1 MRRLLRILN
10 VVVNLLGLIL
20 GLCLVAPVKAQAI
33 RWQDFPLPLQQW
45 LKSNQLAES
54 SFENYLASINQQ
66 TEARERD
73 GEFDHLIFFA
83 LQSKLFTDL
92 PKIEPAKS
100 AYQFVQSLKPGERER
115 YLNESLNYLPALASL
130 PEAVA
135 NRLSAFSKV
144 LSKSKADERLAYFK
158 QFLEKTSSQK
168 AATPERLTTEYFRV
182 MKFLYRKEFL
192 SRGIKNQVEL
202 AAYVAALYQTRGH
215 STDTQIEANFAIYD
229 ALAAIK
235 AQNPEAIIHDVL
247 IVGPGLDFA
256 PRTDL
261 MDLFGPQSYQPFAV
275 ADALLSL
282 KLSDRQ
288 KLRIHCVDIN
298 DRVVNFLNSRATKKS
313 VSLSVLSGIAEK
325 ADRPLSDEFKNYFRS
340 LGKNIGV
347 ESALLLPENWRTHL
361 SKNIQLQPEI
371 LKSISAEK
379 LNIITQQCSSE
390 KKFDLV
396 IVTNVFPY
404 FNDVELSLA
413 LTNIAAMTRPS
424 GYWLHNESRNLLIS
438 LALLLEVPS
447 LQSRTVLIAG
457 SQNNALFDGVAIHRK
472 KNP

>member
-1 MRRLLRILN
+1 MRCLLRILN
-10 VVVNLLGLIL
+10 IVTTLSGLIL
-20 GLCLVAPVKAQAI
+20 GLCLVAPVNAQAT
-33 RWQDFPLPLQQW
+33 RWQDFPPQLQQW
-45 LKSNQLAES
+45 LKSKQLAEL
-54 SFENYLASINQQ
+54 SFENYLTSINQQ
-66 TEARERD
+66 TEAREKD

-92 PKIEPAKS
+92 PKIEPAQS
-100 AYQFVQSLKPGERER
+100 AYEFVNSLKPDERVR
-115 YLNESLNYLPALASL
+115 YLGEAQNYFPASFSL
-130 PEAVA
+130 PEAVK
-135 NRLSAFSKV
+135 NRLQVFSRA
-144 LSKSKADERLAYFK
+144 LSKSKADERLEYFQ
-158 QFLEKTSSQK
+158 QFLEKTIDRK
-168 AATPERLTTEYFRV
+168 ASKSERLASEYFRA

-192 SRGIKNQVEL
+192 ARGIKNPVEL
-202 AAYVAALYQTRGH
+202 AAYVSALYQTRGH
-215 STDTQIEANFAIYD
+215 STDTQIEANFAIFD
-229 ALAAIK
+229 ALAAMK
-235 AQNPEAIIHDVL
+235 AQQPELQIRDVL

-282 KLSDRQ
+282 KLSNRQ
-288 KLRIHCVDIN
+288 TLRLHCVDIN

-313 VSLSVLSGIAEK
+313 ISLSLLSGIAEK
-325 ADRPLSDEFKNYFRS
+325 TDRPLSDEFKNYFRS

-347 ESALLLPENWRTHL
+347 ESALSLPENWRTHL

-371 LKSISAEK
+371 LKTISGEK
-379 LNIITQQCSSE
+379 LNIITQRCSSE

-413 LTNIAAMTRPS
+413 LTNIAAMTRPG
-424 GYWLHNESRNLLIS
+424 GYWLHNESRNLLIN

-472 KNP
+472 KKS

>member
-1 MRRLLRILN
+1 MRRLLRIF
-10 VVVNLLGLIL
+10 VISINLAGLIL
-20 GLCLVAPVKAQAI
+20 GLLCATSVHGQSV
-33 RWQDFPLPLQQW
+33 RWQDFPPQLQQW
-45 LKSNQLAES
+45 LKSNRLEES
-54 SFENYLASINQQ
+54 SFEKYLASINQQ
-66 TEARERD
+66 TAARERD

-92 PKIEPAKS
+92 PKIEPAQS
-100 AYQFVQSLKPGERER
+100 AYEFVNSLKPDERAR
-115 YLNESLNYLPALASL
+115 YLDEAQDYSPAPSRL
-130 PEAVA
+130 PEVVT
-135 NRLSAFSKV
+135 NRFTAFFRA

-158 QFLEKTSSQK
+158 QFLEKTNSRKVAQS
-168 AATPERLTTEYFRV
+168 ERLASEYFRA

-192 SRGIKNQVEL
+192 SREIKNPTEL
-202 AAYVAALYQTRGH
+202 AAYVASLYQTRGH
-215 STDTQIEANFAIYD
+215 STDTQIEANFAIFD
-229 ALAAIK
+229 ALAAMK
-235 AQNPEAIIHDVL
+235 AQQPELQIRDVL

-282 KLSDRQ
+282 KLSDRLN
-288 KLRIHCVDIN
+288 LRIHCVDIN

-313 VSLSVLSGIAEK
+313 ISLSLLSGIAEK
-325 ADRPLSDEFKNYFRS
+325 PDRPLSDEFKNYFRS

-347 ESALLLPENWRTHL
+347 ESKLKLPENWQAHL

-379 LNIITQQCSSE
+379 MNIITQRCSSE

-413 LTNIAAMTRPS
+413 LTNIAAMTKPG
-424 GYWLHNESRNLLIS
+424 GYWLHNEPRNLLID

-457 SQNNALFDGVAIHRK
+457 NQNNALFDGVAIHRK
-472 KNP
+472 KKS